1 MSKITGKRKVGDV
14 AYLTLVSYDAPT
26 YGDYELKVMIRKE
39 IITPKWGRGEEY
51 MYYYDV
57 LAISNN
63 APANPLIT
71 GNTAGKNLRK
81 NPKLGKKFWK

>member
-1 MSKITGKRKVGDV
+1 MSKITGKRNVGDV
-14 AYLTLVSYDAPT
+14 AYLTFESYEAP
-26 YGDYELKVMIRKE
+26 YEDYEVKVMIRKE

-51 MYYYDV
+51 TYFYDV

-63 APANPLIT
+63 APVDPVIGSNA
-71 GNTAGKNLRK
+71 AGKNFRK